1 MEHAAS
7 DGYFC
12 GSRHEE
18 LREEVRDFALTQ
30 IAPLIHDMDRDGRVQ
45 HDLAWRIAKRGWM
58 GVTVRREFGGMGAGH
73 VAKTVILEELSA
85 VSAAAGAIAQA
96 SQLGVAKILHYGTAE
111 QQRRWLP
118 SIAKGDCLPTIAVT
132 EERSGGN
139 VLDMDATAVRDGDEY
154 ILNGHKTFVG
164 NSHVGDLHG
173 VVVRT
178 GRGSGGL
185 TAFLVESTRPGF
197 ATEPHSDSIALRGF
211 SFGTITFDDCRVPAA
226 NMLGAE
232 GDGLKVA
239 YSSSLLY
246 GRPNLTAVALGIH
259 RSVHDVTAEFCRSQ
273 RRKGRPLYELPTVK
287 DKLGR
292 IHSLWLTARLAAY
305 HAAHLLDS
313 GAACDAELINAKVV
327 NVENLLQSIDLAMDI
342 HGAPGLSGQRRMD
355 RLWSDAQAM
364 RPPAG
369 TSGVQYLR
377 LAEIAAGTNRQPW
390 SAVHRR
396 ITSSHGT
403 W

>member
-1 MEHAAS
+1 MDHAAP

-18 LREEVRDFALTQ
+18 LRAEVRDFASTQ

-58 GVTVRREFGGMGAGH
+58 GVTIGQEFGGMGAGH
-73 VAKTVILEELSA
+73 VAKTIMLEELSA
-85 VSAAAGAIAQA
+85 VSAAAGAITQA

-111 QQRRWLP
+111 QQRKWLP

-132 EERSGGN
+132 EQRSGGN
-139 VLDMDATAVRDGDEY
+139 VLDMEATAVRDGDEY

-178 GRGSGGL
+178 ASGSGGL
-185 TAFLVESTRPGF
+185 TAFLVESTRSGF
-197 ATEPHSDSIALRGF
+197 ATEPHPDSIALRGF

-273 RRKGRPLYELPTVK
+273 RRKGQPLYELPTVK

-305 HAAHLLDS
+305 HAAHLLDT

-342 HGAPGLSGQRRMD
+342 HGAPGLSGPRRMD

-377 LAEIAAGTNRQPW
+377 LAEIAAGMSRQPW

-396 ITSSHGT
+396 TTSSHGT